1 MKLRK
6 YQFCLRTFI
15 NSNECFPPPFAWL
28 AINMI
33 NIPFILL
40 ALCFPALWWC
50 DDLTKSSQQEMG
62 GLVTGGELPLSIGC
76 LLSIRTSHDTVI
88 RLRDLSSKHLRSWKG
103 KELISFLFYWNPS
116 FNTIS
121 TTRTKTSTNYV
132 FQISPELLV
141 HRLSIKV
148 IDHCVVYSC
157 LSENGQLLRDKLHNL
172 GFHIFAFVELCSFE
186 EDTGK
191 RRSRPLPKR
200 GI

>member
-1 MKLRK
+1 
-6 YQFCLRTFI
+6 
-15 NSNECFPPPFAWL
+15 
-28 AINMI
+28 
-33 NIPFILL
+33 
-40 ALCFPALWWC
+40 
-50 DDLTKSSQQEMG
+50 MG
-62 GLVTGGELPLSIGC
+62 GLVIGGELPLSIGC

-88 RLRDLSSKHLRSWKG
+88 PLRDLSS
-103 KELISFLFYWNPS
+103 ISTFALEKVSNWSIFSFTRWNPR

-121 TTRTKTSTNYV
+121 TTRDKTSTNYV

-148 IDHCVVYSC
+148 IVHCVVYSC
-157 LSENGQLLRDKLHNL
+157 LPENGQLRRDKLHNL
-172 GFHIFAFVELCSFE
+172 GFNIFAFVELRSFE

>member
-1 MKLRK
+1 M
-6 YQFCLRTFI
+6 
-15 NSNECFPPPFAWL
+15 
-28 AINMI
+28 
-33 NIPFILL
+33 
-40 ALCFPALWWC
+40 
-50 DDLTKSSQQEMG
+50 D
-62 GLVTGGELPLSIGC
+62 GLVTGGELPFSIGC
-76 LLSIRTSHDTVI
+76 HLSIRTSHDTVI

-103 KELISFLFYWNPS
+103 KEFISFFLLLDEILVLIPL
-116 FNTIS
+116 IS

-148 IDHCVVYSC
+148 KENCVVYSC
-157 LSENGQLLRDKLHNL
+157 LPENDQLLTDKLHNL
-172 GFHIFAFVELCSFE
+172 GFNMFAFVELRSFE